1 MFQTSR
7 LHKVEM
13 KQTHFSPYVRS
24 LQRPNKHISIRIT
37 SKRETLKR
45 ALFSGTSTYVQVD
58 DDATSLVN
66 TDAAP
71 QTGYCLSTACT
82 LEGEYLL
89 GGMPFVDRIDL
100 LGVEGVAPE
109 EPRELVAMFCLST
122 AGVGSCN
129 AGVAG
134 LSVGKTCC
142 PGSGSI
148 VRKFCRVLEVLYCGV
163 FLS

>member
-1 MFQTSR
+1 M
-7 LHKVEM
+7 
-13 KQTHFSPYVRS
+13 
-24 LQRPNKHISIRIT
+24 
-37 SKRETLKR
+37 
-45 ALFSGTSTYVQVD
+45 D

-66 TDAAP
+66 TDATP

-89 GGMPFVDRIDL
+89 GGMPFVDQIDL

-109 EPRELVAMFCLST
+109 EPRELVATFCLSA
-122 AGVGSCN
+122 AGGGSCN

-134 LSVGKTCC
+134 LPVGEACC
-142 PGSGSI
+142 PGSGNI
-148 VRKFCRVLEVLYCGV
+148 VRGKFCRVSEVLYFGV